1 MLKSAIQNLQNQLS
15 KLSMKVDDE
24 LSPVLIKIMSR
35 CGQIIPVS
43 FHEFFLGEKTKI
55 FTCFL

>member
-1 MLKSAIQNLQNQLS
+1 MLKSVIQNLQNQLS

-35 CGQIIPVS
+35 CVQIIPVS
-43 FHEFFLGEKTKI
+43 FDEFFLGEKTKI